1 MRRRVLVPSVTQGSS
16 FTRAGRYFL
25 RDKGAESAERVA
37 WSETLN
43 MRTDDPQAA
52 IAIMAWTARHGDEL
66 KRVAGYP
73 ATGRK
78 LAEPVYQ
85 FSLSWHPEEKPDRA
99 EMLRAAGDALAHLRM
114 QDRQA
119 IIVCHNDEP
128 QPHIHVIVNRVHPE
142 NGRAAGLHRDYLD
155 LSKWAEK
162 WEREHGKIY
171 CRERVRNNERRKE
184 GRFVKQRDPAINRAW
199 QASDN
204 GRSFA
209 AALITEGY
217 FLARGD
223 KQEFVIV
230 DPHGKAHN
238 PARQIEGA
246 RAKDIRA
253 KLADLDP
260 RALPSAAQARA
271 RQGEEKSK
279 RQPRIWDREAAEVR
293 RQKRESDAALAAAAA
308 RAEAEKAPSGKGEA
322 GGQAKPPP
330 RPQPQSWDEIVD
342 ARQASPEL
350 FEEWAN
356 AKRAS
361 QQSYFLERRG
371 ELLTRHAAQR
381 DRLTEDLQRDYG
393 AGLKE
398 ARQTLSEIE
407 ERMQRRGIRTLL
419 YRLTGRA
426 AEDQATAEATRATLT
441 NIEWRITERKGA
453 LATRQREE
461 IEAFQRN
468 RDRDDQG
475 LEHRIASLRA
485 ANENA
490 REPEPEKPKKRDI
503 VEEVRRMREAQRQ
516 RDRGRERDFDRE
528 R

>member
-16 FTRAGRYFL
+16 FARAGRYFL
-25 RDKGAESAERVA
+25 RDKGAASEERVA

-43 MRTDDPQAA
+43 LRTDDPQAA
-52 IAIMAWTARHGDEL
+52 IAIMAWTARHANEL
-66 KRVAGYP
+66 KRAAGYP

-99 EMLRAAGDALAHLRM
+99 EMMQAASDALAHLRM

-142 NGRAAGLHRDYLD
+142 TGRAAGLHRDFLD

-171 CRERVRNNERRKE
+171 CEERVKNNERRKE

-209 AALITEGY
+209 AALIAEGY

-223 KQEFVIV
+223 RREFVIV

-246 RAKDIRA
+246 RAKDIRT

-260 RALPSAAQARA
+260 RALPSAAQART
-271 RQGEEKSK
+271 RQGEEKRTRPPK
-279 RQPRIWDREAAEVR
+279 IWDREAAEVR
-293 RQKRESDAALAAAAA
+293 RQKRESDAALAAAA
-308 RAEAEKAPSGKGEA
+308 RESEAKGRTGKGEA
-322 GGQAKPPP
+322 GGREKPPARP
-330 RPQPQSWDEIVD
+330 RSWDEIVE
-342 ARQASPEL
+342 AREASPDL

-361 QQSYFLERRG
+361 QQSYFLDRRG

-381 DRLTEDLQRDYG
+381 DRLSEDLQREYG

-407 ERMQRRGIRTLL
+407 ERMQRRGVRGLL

-426 AEDQATAEATRATLT
+426 AEDQAAAEASRATLA
-441 NIEWRITERKGA
+441 NIEWRVNEREGA
-453 LATRQREE
+453 LATRQRSEL
-461 IEAFQRN
+461 EAFQRN
-468 RDRDDQG
+468 REHDEQR
-475 LEHRIASLRA
+475 LESRIASLRA
-485 ANENA
+485 ANENT
-490 REPEPEKPKKRDI
+490 REPEAEQPKKRDI
-503 VEEVRRMREAQRQ
+503 VEEVRLMREAQRQ
-516 RDRGRERDFDRE
+516 RGRDRDFDRE